1 MSCFTGLVSASLSS
15 TIIFPIAIRI
25 FPLTNWLRVESNQLS
40 FVSRPTV
47 LHTVSGLWLN
57 FQNHLGVVLV
67 STAFQKA
74 RMSLKNLVAISIC
87 YVIHVFHSICSCPF
101 SGAAGAAAR

>member
-1 MSCFTGLVSASLSS
+1 MSCFSGLVSASLSS
-15 TIIFPIAIRI
+15 TIIFIAIHI
-25 FPLTNWLRVESNQLS
+25 FPLTNWLRVEFNRLS

-47 LHTVSGLWLN
+47 LHMVSGLWLN
-57 FQNHLGVVLV
+57 FQNRLGVVLV

-87 YVIHVFHSICSCPF
+87 YVIHVFHSIYSCPF
-101 SGAAGAAAR
+101 SGAARAAAR